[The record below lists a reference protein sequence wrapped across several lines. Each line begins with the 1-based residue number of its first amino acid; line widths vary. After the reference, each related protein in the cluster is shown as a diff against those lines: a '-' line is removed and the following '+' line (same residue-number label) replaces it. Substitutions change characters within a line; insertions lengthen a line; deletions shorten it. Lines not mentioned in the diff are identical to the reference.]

1 MLEINIDRNNSFTSS
16 FRSMRILYQK
26 NDIKLFNKG
35 ELILNKNSTELM
47 NNKILNFLFW
57 KFISFTKFKWLA
69 LKYYD
74 TSLSIALAFNSIIL
88 GLNIKKENW
97 EKIAEKYILH
107 IILFFVLFKI
117 KIYSFSRV

>member
-47 NNKILNFLFW
+47 NNKIRNFLF
-57 KFISFTKFKWLA
+57 
-69 LKYYD
+69 
-74 TSLSIALAFNSIIL
+74 
-88 GLNIKKENW
+88 
-97 EKIAEKYILH
+97 
-107 IILFFVLFKI
+107 
-117 KIYSFSRV
+117 